1 MPRNLLVR
9 EVMSTDVLSFT
20 PGENVRSAITR
31 LVERDVDAGPVVD
44 DDNRVVGVLSTG
56 DLIVQQS
63 ELHYPAVVALFGAF
77 LELPSQHRHFE
88 SDLKKAL
95 GATVEEVMTPKP
107 ITCGPDDTME
117 RAATLMHDKE
127 ISRLPV
133 IDDDGRLVGLI
144 SRGDIIRTI
153 VRSFAA
159 DDAPPEG

>member
-1 MPRNLLVR
+1 MARNVLVR
-9 EVMSTDVLSFT
+9 EVMSTDVLTFA

-44 DDNRVVGVLSTG
+44 DDSRVVGMLSTG
-56 DLIVQQS
+56 DLIVQES

-77 LELPSQHRHFE
+77 LELPSRHRRFE

-95 GATVEEVMTPKP
+95 GSTVEEVMTEKP
-107 ITCGPDDTME
+107 VTCGPDDTME
-117 RAATLMHDKE
+117 RAATLMHDRE

-133 IDDDGRLVGLI
+133 VDGDGRLLGLI

-153 VRSFAA
+153 VQSFA
-159 DDAPPEG
+159 DDETPPEA